1 MPVYKYKTNSGIRFY
16 VKYSIS
22 GHTTCKR
29 GFETKTEAIIYEAS
43 MLKKNRKKLKTFYVK
58 DLFKPYCSLLKTKM
72 KITSAYSKIQKL
84 RNHIFPYFENIK
96 VKDVTSTYLNYIADS
111 INNKEYKRKNILF
124 SLLKEF
130 LEYLMNYGLDREINM
145 SMLYEKYNSSA
156 VINEFD
162 FYTRDEF
169 NRFISVI
176 DNVKYKL
183 IFILLFDYGLR
194 IGELLGLKHC
204 DFENNKVR
212 IRRCIACKLGCG
224 QVEIKPKTK
233 SSVREYP
240 LIETVRVAYLN
251 YIATIANLK
260 SSDYLFKANNYKQLT
275 LGETPIRNAQKRYE
289 KISGLKHI
297 KIHEFRH
304 SCASELINN
313 GFSPEQVA
321 SWLGHSSSI
330 TTMRVY
336 GHLYPSRKMA
346 IATYYNSLQN
356 DLNSI
361 KTVSQVNKKSIKT
374 YQKNYKK
381 Y

>member
-1 MPVYKYKTNSGIRFY
+1 MPVYKYKTNNGIRYY

-29 GFETKTEAIIYEAS
+29 GFETKNEAIIYEAS

-58 DLFKPYCSLLKTKM
+58 DLFKPYCNLIQTKI
-72 KITSAYSKIQKL
+72 KITSAHSKIQVLYK
-84 RNHIFPYFENIK
+84 HIFPYFENNMK
-96 VKDVTSTYLNYIADS
+96 VKDITSTYLNYIATS
-111 INNKEYKRKNILF
+111 INSKSYKKKYTLF

-145 SMLYEKYNSSA
+145 SMLYEKYNSSTI
-156 VINEFD
+156 INEFD

-169 NRFISVI
+169 NQFISVV

-224 QVEIKPKTK
+224 QAEIKPKTK
-233 SSVREYP
+233 SSIREYP

-251 YIATIANLK
+251 YTATITNLK
-260 SSDYLFKANNYKQLT
+260 ASDYLFKANNYKQLT
-275 LGETPIRNAQKRYE
+275 LGESPIRKAQKRYE
-289 KISGLKHI
+289 ELSGLRHI

-321 SWLGHSSSI
+321 SWLGHSSSEI
-330 TTMRVY
+330 TMRVY

-346 IATYYNSLQN
+346 IAIYYNSLN
-356 DLNSI
+356 DTNTL
-361 KTVSQVNKKSIKT
+361 KTVSQTDKKSIKT
-374 YQKNYKK
+374 YQRNISKK
-381 Y
+381 